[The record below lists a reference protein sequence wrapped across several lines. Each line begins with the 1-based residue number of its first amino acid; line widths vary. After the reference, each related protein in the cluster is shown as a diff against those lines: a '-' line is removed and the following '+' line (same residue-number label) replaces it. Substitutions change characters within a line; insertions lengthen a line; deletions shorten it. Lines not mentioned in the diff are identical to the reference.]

1 MTPLQHPGHF
11 YLGTYAKLRM
21 RRMEKVSAKF
31 LFGIILKQPI
41 VITLGRKG
49 ESGNSHFSGDAYKL
63 QGHVPDILL
72 LKTREAVLHTR
83 PGHILCTKTHPH

>member
-31 LFGIILKQPI
+31 FFIWQHIK
-41 VITLGRKG
+41 TASCDNLGKG
-49 ESGNSHFSGDAYKL
+49 RLGVATPCEVACSL
-63 QGHVPDILL
+63 EGHTHDILSL
-72 LKTREAVLHTR
+72 NYREKALNTR
-83 PGHILCTKTHPH
+83 